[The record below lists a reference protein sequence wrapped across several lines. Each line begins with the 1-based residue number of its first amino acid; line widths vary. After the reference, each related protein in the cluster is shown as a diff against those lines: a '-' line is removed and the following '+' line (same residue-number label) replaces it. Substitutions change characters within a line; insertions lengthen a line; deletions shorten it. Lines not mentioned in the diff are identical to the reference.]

1 MPYQTR
7 KTTIVLEADN
17 NEALDHV
24 PVTRQQYEEEIALR
38 QRIEADLEEKN
49 HMLADYD
56 NKLKDAEAVLATV
69 RKKWKQAATDLD
81 KMKSSQQ
88 RGYHMTDSELKD
100 AVTRLRYNISR
111 FAIQYFGGRLPRET
125 NIDRIMDSKDLNGWR
140 NLSKF
145 LGNRDITISYI
156 RSDRRR
162 PYIVQALIWDT
173 VYWAVFGE
181 ALWAG
186 REMSKPFKNL
196 SEQLQQSAKTQGSDS
211 DIEACRR
218 FCLWRAETA
227 AMVVQI
233 TNSSR
238 AEQESSSKF
247 FQGKIESVCDH
258 ICKHLIPLTKST
270 KGLREEVLDI
280 LKETAKLDEAMK
292 RQAVRLEWIIPEP
305 QGRFDS
311 DTMTLASG
319 ETWDADMDGI
329 CLTTSPGL
337 VRQGK
342 STGDDF
348 GTEIRLLSTEVSWFP
363 SPAKVRRN
371 RTV

>member
-1 MPYQTR
+1 MRAAAPSSSHAEEEQHTSPRTRVSGTPPTLARAASMPLQTR
-7 KTTIVLEADN
+7 KKIVVLNADGT
-17 NEALDHV
+17 EALDHM
-24 PVTRQQYEEEIALR
+24 PVTRQEHEQEIALR
-38 QRIEADLEEKN
+38 QKIEDDLEEKDR
-49 HMLADYD
+49 MLADYD
-56 NKLKDAEAVLATV
+56 HKLKDAEAALVTV

-81 KMKSSQQ
+81 KIKSSQQ

-100 AVTRLRYNISR
+100 SVTRLRYNISR
-111 FAIQYFGGRLPRET
+111 FAIQYFGGRLPREA
-125 NIDRIMDSKDLNGWR
+125 NIDRIVDTRDLNGWR
-140 NLSKF
+140 QLSQF

-156 RSDRRR
+156 GSDRRR

-186 REMSKPFKNL
+186 REMSKAFKNL
-196 SEQLQQSAKTQGSDS
+196 SEQLQQSAKTQ
-211 DIEACRR
+211 
-218 FCLWRAETA
+218 
-227 AMVVQI
+227 AMVIQL
-233 TNSSR
+233 TNSSK

-247 FQGKIESVCDH
+247 FQGKIES
-258 ICKHLIPLTKST
+258 
-270 KGLREEVLDI
+270 EVLDI

-292 RQAVRLEWIIPEP
+292 RQAVRLEWTIPEP

-337 VRQGK
+337 VRQGSPKPNRLSIKYLREQVK
-342 STGDDF
+342 ST
-348 GTEIRLLSTEVSWFP
+348 
-363 SPAKVRRN
+363 
-371 RTV
+371 

>member
-1 MPYQTR
+1 MPLQTR
-7 KTTIVLEADN
+7 KTIVARDADSS
-17 NEALDHV
+17 EALDHM
-24 PVTRQQYEEEIALR
+24 PVTRQHYMEEIAVR
-38 QRIEADLEEKN
+38 QKIEAELEEKN
-49 HMLADYD
+49 RILADYD
-56 NKLKDAEAVLATV
+56 TKLKDAEAALATV

-100 AVTRLRYNISR
+100 TVSRLRYNISR
-111 FAIQYFGGRLPRET
+111 FAIQYFGGRLPKDA
-125 NIDRIMDSKDLNGWR
+125 NIDKIVRALNGWR
-140 NLSKF
+140 QLSKF

-156 RSDRRR
+156 GSDRRR

-186 REMSKPFKNL
+186 EKKMSVAFKDL
-196 SEQLQQSAKTQGSDS
+196 SEQLQQSEKTQGSDS
-211 DIEACRR
+211 DIEICRR
-218 FCLWRAETA
+218 FCVWRAETA
-227 AMVVQI
+227 AMVI
-233 TNSSR
+233 ETINSSR
-238 AEQESSSKF
+238 TNQEKSKEF
-247 FQGKIESVCDH
+247 FLDGIESVCKH
-258 ICKHLIPLTKST
+258 ICKHLEPLTKAT
-270 KGLREEVLDI
+270 KGLREEVFDI
-280 LKETAKLDEAMK
+280 LQEAAKLDEAMK

-305 QGRFDS
+305 QGPFDS

-319 ETWDADMDGI
+319 ETWDADMDGV

-348 GTEIRLLSTEVSWFP
+348 GTETRLLSTEVSWYP
-363 SPAKVRRN
+363 SPVKVRRN